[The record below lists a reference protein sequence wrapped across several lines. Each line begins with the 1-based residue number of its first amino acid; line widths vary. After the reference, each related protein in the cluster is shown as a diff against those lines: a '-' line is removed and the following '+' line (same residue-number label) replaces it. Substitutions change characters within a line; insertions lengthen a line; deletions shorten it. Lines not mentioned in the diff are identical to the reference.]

1 MKVQPEKKLFVVG
14 IAIFT
19 DNFQQ
24 LEEFFLNL
32 PDEINAAFIIVLHT
46 QSPNL
51 IIQLTQFLEEKAP
64 SKVYTI
70 ENGTVI
76 VSNSFYVLVAT
87 EGKCLQLENRT
98 LRLLDN
104 PPESETPINSFF
116 KSLAQECGEQVIA
129 ILIAGNQNDGR
140 EGLRAISSAN
150 GLSLAKSPETGQF
163 TSMSTNAISSRL
175 FEEILSPRELAQ
187 FVYQI
192 VEWGRN
198 PLLSQENQEAESSLI
213 IPEELQ
219 EILSILYRTQEI
231 DFSYYKIS
239 TLSRRIIHRCAL
251 SRYGKLENYIHYL
264 KNSPEEQKILCQD
277 LLIGATS
284 FFRDPP
290 AWEYLKTEVFPEIVN
305 RIQQEEKQLR
315 IWISACAT
323 GEEAYSMA
331 ILVNE
336 AMLQTG
342 KSLNV
347 KIFATDIDTN
357 ALETA
362 ARGIYP
368 ENIADHVPQEYLEK
382 YFHNELNS
390 YQVKRSLREILIF
403 APHDLTKNPGF
414 SQMNLVSCR
423 NVLIYM
429 QPELQQRVL
438 RLLHFSLSSQGIL
451 FLGNTESVGE
461 LSEEFVTLNSRW
473 NIYRKRRDVQLSL
486 THLTPKPVLLPTIEP
501 SKQTKLNRSRFDQM
515 LLEVF
520 RLGFGE
526 RKVTCLLVNLD
537 NRLLNVFYNDAY
549 LLQIPVGEA
558 NLEITEIILPELKL
572 PMGTALHRAKRDK
585 QTVLYTGIKLYRN
598 DREESITLRVG
609 YNINNPS
616 LEEYLIVFLEV
627 ETLPVMPM
635 VSSSQNQVYEVVPEV
650 AQQMAELEYELQ
662 QTRENLQAAVEE
674 LETINEEQ
682 QATNEELLASNEEL
696 QSTNEEL
703 QSANE
708 ELFTINSQYQA
719 KIEELT
725 HLSEDIDNLLHS
737 IDIGVV
743 FLDKN
748 LVIRRFTPAVS
759 QAINIR
765 GTDVNRPL
773 YHFTNNLDC
782 PDFIEILQQTLQTQ
796 QPIEREVTLSTT
808 GEILLLR
815 VNPYIRENNI
825 SDGIVLT
832 LVNINELQNTK
843 AQLQRTNNFLETLY
857 EFSPTG
863 LFLLDAELRFLRI
876 NSTFAR
882 INSLNVSESIGKTFS
897 ELLPNLTDRLNPIF
911 SQIFT
916 TGEIVSNIEIN
927 IPYTVDSAIEGW
939 WLATYYPVELNNS
952 QIGIAGVITD
962 ITQLKR
968 IQEELLHSRTLA
980 EVSSQAKSEFIR
992 RMSHELRTPL
1002 NIILGFTQVL
1012 NNADNLNNQQRDNLK
1027 MIMESGY
1034 HLLELIEEVLDLSK
1048 IEANRLQLQPTFFDL
1063 HSLISDLRE
1072 MFEIIA
1078 QSKSLKLMF
1087 EIDAAVPQYIHADRR
1102 KLRQVLI
1109 NLLSNAIK
1117 FTERGDV
1124 KLKVGVVQ
1132 RSETEDDNTEE
1143 IFPGTTATLTFE
1155 ISDTGQGI
1163 SEEDLEKIFD
1173 TFVQGEAGKRSETGT
1188 GLGLSISKQFVELM
1202 GGDIQINSELNLG
1215 TTVNFSIIVNSV
1227 SNIAPINLSAEQ
1239 HIVGLA
1245 PEQPEYCILVAEDRE
1260 DNRQLVVI
1268 ILKGL
1273 GFRVL
1278 EAVNGEEAIQKWEE
1292 HQPQLILMDLRMP
1305 GMNGFEAIQQIK
1317 STPEGQ
1323 LTPIVALSAS
1333 AGTLN
1338 QEQKS
1343 FLQANCADIL
1353 AKPLIEDILL
1363 NSIAECLGV
1372 KYIYSSCD
1380 VSSTATD
1387 STLPIS
1393 SLSPEILS
1401 FMGTDFCSQL
1411 HMAALACNSEE
1422 IISLLEQIPESHQQ
1436 IKETLLKLAN
1446 DYQFD
1451 IIAELAQEE

>member
-1 MKVQPEKKLFVVG
+1 MKLQQEKKLFVVG
-14 IAIFT
+14 IVIFT

-32 PDEINAAFIIVLHT
+32 PDEINAAFIILLHT
-46 QSPNL
+46 QSPSF
-51 IIQLTQFLEEKAP
+51 IIRLTQFLEEKTP

-70 ENGTVI
+70 ENETVI
-76 VSNSFYVLVAT
+76 ISNAFYIMAIV
-87 EGKCLQLENRT
+87 EGKYLQLENCI
-98 LRLLDN
+98 LHLLDN
-104 PPESETPINSFF
+104 PPESDTPINSFF
-116 KSLAQECGEQVIA
+116 KSLAQEWGRQAIA
-129 ILIAGNQNDGR
+129 ILISGNQNDGL
-140 EGLRAISSAN
+140 EGLRAIHRAN
-150 GLSLAKSPETGQF
+150 RISLAQSSETGQF
-163 TSMSTNAISSRL
+163 TSVSTNTISSEL
-175 FEEILSPRELAQ
+175 LEEILSPRELAQ

-192 VEWGRN
+192 VESGRN
-198 PLLSQENQEAESSLI
+198 PLSSPENQEGELSLI

-219 EILSILYRTQEI
+219 EILGILYRTQDI

-239 TLSRRIIHRCAL
+239 TLSRRIIHRCTL

-264 KNSPEEQKILCQD
+264 KNSSEEQKILCQD

-290 AWEYLKTEVFPEIVN
+290 AWEYLKTEIIPEIVN
-305 RIQQEEKQLR
+305 RIQQEETQLR
-315 IWISACAT
+315 IWVSACAT

-336 AMLQTG
+336 AMRQTG

-347 KIFATDIDTN
+347 KIFATDIDSN

-368 ENIADHVPQEYLEK
+368 ENIVDHLPQEYLER
-382 YFHNELNS
+382 YFNNELGS
-390 YQVKRSLREILIF
+390 YQIRRSLREMLIF

-414 SQMNLVSCR
+414 SQMHLVSCR

-486 THLTPKPVLLPTIEP
+486 THLTQKPVVLPTIDP
-501 SKQTKLNRSRFDQM
+501 SKQTKINRSRFDQM
-515 LLEVF
+515 LVEVF

-537 NRLLNVFYNDAY
+537 NRLLNVFYNDAE

-558 NLEITEIILPELKL
+558 NLEVTEIILPELKL

-585 QTVLYTGIKLYRN
+585 QTVLYTGIKLYHN

-616 LEEYLIVFLEV
+616 LEEYLIIFLEV
-627 ETLPVMPM
+627 ETPPIMA
-635 VSSSQNQVYEVVPEV
+635 VSNLQNQVYEVVPEV
-650 AQQMAELEYELQ
+650 AQQIAELEYELQ

-737 IDIGVV
+737 IDIGVI

-748 LVIRRFTPAVS
+748 LRIRRFTPATS

-765 GTDVNRPL
+765 GTDINRPL
-773 YHFTNNLDC
+773 YHFTHNLDC
-782 PDFIEILQQTLQTQ
+782 RDFIEILQQALKTQ
-796 QPIEREVTLSTT
+796 QPIEREVILSTT

-815 VNPYIRENNI
+815 VNPYIREDNI
-825 SDGIVLT
+825 NDGIVVT
-832 LVNINELQNTK
+832 LVNINELQETK
-843 AQLQRTNNFLETLY
+843 AQLAHTNNFLETLY

-863 LFLLDAELRFLRI
+863 LFLLDEELRFLRI

-882 INSLNVSESIGKTFS
+882 INRLNVLESIGKTFS

-911 SQIFT
+911 SQILA
-916 TGEIVSNIEIN
+916 TGEIVRNIEIN
-927 IPYTVDSAIEGW
+927 IPYTVASEIEGW
-939 WLATYYPVELNNS
+939 WLANFYPVELKNS
-952 QIGIAGVITD
+952 QMGIAGVITD

-968 IQEELLHSRTLA
+968 IQEELLHSQNLA
-980 EVSSQAKSEFIR
+980 ETASQAKSEFIR

-1002 NIILGFTQVL
+1002 NVILGFTQVL
-1012 NNADNLNNQQRDNLK
+1012 SYGDNLNNEQREHLNMMTK
-1027 MIMESGY
+1027 NGHY
-1034 HLLELIEEVLDLSK
+1034 LLELIEEVLDLSR
-1048 IEANRLQLQPTFFDL
+1048 IEANRMQLQPTFFEI
-1063 HSLISDLRE
+1063 HSLINNLRE
-1072 MFEIIA
+1072 MFEIVA
-1078 QSKSLKLMF
+1078 QSKSLQLMF
-1087 EIDAAVPQYIHADRR
+1087 EIDPEVPQYIYADQR

-1109 NLLSNAIK
+1109 NLISNAIK
-1117 FTERGDV
+1117 FTDLGHV

-1132 RSETEDDNTEE
+1132 ISETEDDNTEE
-1143 IFPGTTATLTFE
+1143 IFPSTTATLSFE
-1155 ISDTGQGI
+1155 ISDTGKGI
-1163 SEEDLEKIFD
+1163 SEQDLEKIFD
-1173 TFVQGEAGKRSETGT
+1173 SFVQGEAGKESQTGT
-1188 GLGLSISKQFVELM
+1188 GLGLTISKRFVQLM

-1215 TTVNFSIIVNSV
+1215 TTANFSIIVNSM
-1227 SNIAPINLSAEQ
+1227 SNIAPVNLSAEQ

-1245 PEQPEYCILVAEDRE
+1245 PDQPEYCILVVEDRE

-1268 ILKGL
+1268 ILEEL

-1292 HQPQLILMDLRMP
+1292 HQPQLIFMDLQMP
-1305 GMNGFEAIQQIK
+1305 LMNGFEAIEQIK

-1323 LTPIVALSAS
+1323 ATPIIALSAS
-1333 AGTLN
+1333 ARTLN
-1338 QEQKS
+1338 EEQQS
-1343 FLQANCADIL
+1343 FLEANCADIL
-1353 AKPLIEDILL
+1353 SKPLVEDVLL
-1363 NSIAECLGV
+1363 NSIAECLDV
-1372 KYIYSSCD
+1372 KYIYSFCD
-1380 VSSTATD
+1380 LPSTPTD

-1393 SLSPEILS
+1393 SLSPETLN
-1401 FMGTDFCSQL
+1401 FMGKDFCSQL
-1411 HMAALACNSEE
+1411 RIAAITCNSQEV
-1422 IISLLEQIPESHQQ
+1422 ISLLEQIPESQQQ

-1446 DYQFD
+1446 DYRFD
-1451 IIAELAQEE
+1451 IIAELGEEA

>member
-1 MKVQPEKKLFVVG
+1 MNPQPEKKLFIVG

-32 PDEINAAFIIVLHT
+32 PNEINAAFIILLHT
-46 QSPNL
+46 QSPNF
-51 IIQLTQFLEEKAP
+51 IIRLTQFLEEKTP

-70 ENGTVI
+70 ENGTVL
-76 VSNSFYVLVAT
+76 VSNSFYVMVAT
-87 EGKCLQLENRT
+87 EGKYLYLENRT

-104 PPESETPINSFF
+104 PPESDTPINNFF
-116 KSLAQECGEQVIA
+116 KSLAQEWGEQAIA
-129 ILIAGNQNDGR
+129 ILIAGNQNDGQ
-140 EGLRAISSAN
+140 EGLRAISSVN
-150 GLSLAKSPETGQF
+150 GISLAQSSETGQF
-163 TSMSTNAISSRL
+163 TSVSTNTISSDL
-175 FEEILSPRELAQ
+175 VEEILFPRELAQ

-198 PLLSQENQEAESSLI
+198 PLSSSENPEAESSLI

-219 EILSILYRTQEI
+219 EILSILYRSQEI
-231 DFSYYKIS
+231 DFSYYKTS
-239 TLSRRIIHRCAL
+239 TLSRRIVHRCAL

-264 KNSPEEQKILCQD
+264 TNSPEEQQILCQD

-290 AWEYLKTEVFPEIVN
+290 AWEYLKTEIIPEIVN

-315 IWISACAT
+315 IWVSACAT

-336 AMLQTG
+336 AILQTG

-362 ARGIYP
+362 ARGIYR
-368 ENIADHVPQEYLEK
+368 ENIADHVPQEYLER
-382 YFHNELNS
+382 YFNNELGS

-486 THLTPKPVLLPTIEP
+486 THLTPKPVVLTTIDP
-501 SKQTKLNRSRFDQM
+501 SKHTKLNRSRFDQM
-515 LLEVF
+515 LVEVF

-526 RKVTCLLVNLD
+526 RKVTCLLVNID
-537 NRLLNVFYNDAY
+537 NRLLNVFYNDAE

-558 NLEITEIILPELKL
+558 NLEVTEIILPELKL

-585 QTVLYTGIKLYRN
+585 QKVLYTGIKLYRN
-598 DREESITLRVG
+598 DREEGITLRVG
-609 YNINNPS
+609 YNIKNPS
-616 LEEYLIVFLEV
+616 LEEYLIVFLEI
-627 ETLPVMPM
+627 ETLPVIPV

-782 PDFIEILQQTLQTQ
+782 PDFIEILQQALSTQ

-825 SDGIVLT
+825 NDGIVVT
-832 LVNINELQNTK
+832 LVNINELQSTK
-843 AQLQRTNNFLETLY
+843 IQLERTNNFLETLY
-857 EFSPTG
+857 ESSPTG
-863 LFLLDAELRFLRI
+863 LFLLDTELRFLRI
-876 NSTFAR
+876 NSTFAG
-882 INSLNVSESIGKTFS
+882 INSLNISESIGKTFS

-911 SQIFT
+911 SQILA

-927 IPYTVDSAIEGW
+927 IPYTVDPEIDGW
-939 WLATYYPVELNNS
+939 WLANFYPVELSNS
-952 QIGIAGVITD
+952 QIGIAGVITE
-962 ITQLKR
+962 ISQLKR
-968 IQEELLHSRTLA
+968 IQEELLHSRSLA
-980 EVSSQAKSEFIR
+980 EAASQTKSEFIS

-1002 NIILGFTQVL
+1002 NVILGFTQVL
-1012 NNADNLNNQQRDNLK
+1012 SYGDNLNNEQRENLNMMTK
-1027 MIMESGY
+1027 SGHY
-1034 HLLELIEEVLDLSK
+1034 LLELIEEVLDLSR
-1048 IEANRLQLQPTFFDL
+1048 IEANRLQLQPSFFDL

-1072 MFEIIA
+1072 TFKIMAE
-1078 QSKSLKLMF
+1078 SKSIELLF

-1109 NLLSNAIK
+1109 NLLSNSIK
-1117 FTERGDV
+1117 FTDQGHI

-1132 RSETEDDNTEE
+1132 RSETEGNNSEE

-1155 ISDTGQGI
+1155 ISDTGKGI
-1163 SEEDLEKIFD
+1163 SEQDLEKIFD
-1173 TFVQGEAGKRSETGT
+1173 TFVQGEAGKESQTGT
-1188 GLGLSISKQFVELM
+1188 GLGLTISQRFVQLM
-1202 GGDIQINSELNLG
+1202 GGELQINSELNLG
-1215 TTVNFSIIVNSV
+1215 TTANFSIIINSV
-1227 SNIAPINLSAEQ
+1227 SNLAPVNLSAEQ

-1245 PEQPEYCILVAEDRE
+1245 PDQPEYCILVVEDRE
-1260 DNRQLVVI
+1260 DNRQLLLM
-1268 ILKGL
+1268 ILAPL

-1278 EAVNGEEAIQKWEE
+1278 EATNGEEAIQQWEQ

-1305 GMNGFEAIQQIK
+1305 VMNGFEAIQQIK

-1323 LTPIVALSAS
+1323 ATAIVALSAS
-1333 AGTLN
+1333 VGTLSE
-1338 QEQKS
+1338 EQQS
-1343 FLQANCADIL
+1343 FLEANCADIL
-1353 AKPLIEDILL
+1353 AKPLVEDVLL

-1372 KYIYSSCD
+1372 KYIYNSCD
-1380 VSSTATD
+1380 ISSKPTD

-1393 SLSPEILS
+1393 SLSPETLS
-1401 FMGTDFCSQL
+1401 FMGKDFCSQL
-1411 HMAALACNSEE
+1411 HIAAISCNSEE
-1422 IISLLEQIPESHQQ
+1422 VISLLEQIPESHQQ

-1446 DYQFD
+1446 DYRFD
-1451 IIAELAQEE
+1451 IIAELGEEE